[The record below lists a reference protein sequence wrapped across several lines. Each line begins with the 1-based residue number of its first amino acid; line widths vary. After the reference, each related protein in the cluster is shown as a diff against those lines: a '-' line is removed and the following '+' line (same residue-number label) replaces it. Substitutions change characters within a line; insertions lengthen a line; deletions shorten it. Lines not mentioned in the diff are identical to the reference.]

1 MTKAQLRIGMI
12 GTGGNGNAKHM
23 PSLSKINKV
32 ALTAFCDLSE
42 ERAREAALK
51 FGHSD
56 HQVYTDYH
64 KLLEN
69 PSIDVVHISTPN
81 HMHAEI
87 AIAAL
92 TAGKHVMC
100 EKPMATRAADARKM
114 VEAARRTGKKLS
126 IGFQWRLRPE
136 IQYIKRWCEDGE
148 FGRLYYAKSS
158 WLRRRGVP
166 TWGAFLDKE
175 KQGGGPLID
184 LGSHALDLVLW
195 LLDNYKPVSVTGS
208 SFHMFGSKENAVNEW
223 GPWDPAKFT
232 VEDSAFGFIKMAN
245 GATIVLE
252 SSWALNMLQVGGPKV
267 LLCGSDGGADMEDGL
282 RINGERSGRLFEQKI
297 DLKTGSAVGSPAEQE
312 ARQWIDCILDDTEPL
327 VTPEQALVVTE
338 ILEAI
343 YTSSAT
349 GKTVYFDA
357 SEQSE

>member
-1 MTKAQLRIGMI
+1 MIQKQLRIGMI

-23 PSLSKINKV
+23 PSLSKIDEV

-42 ERAREAALK
+42 ERAREAASK
-51 FGHSD
+51 FGHAD
-56 HQVYTDYH
+56 CQVYTDYR
-64 KLLEN
+64 KLLDN
-69 PSIDVVHISTPN
+69 PAIDVVHISTPN

-92 TAGKHVMC
+92 EAGKHVMC

-114 VEAARRTGKKLS
+114 AETARRTGKKLS
-126 IGFQWRLRPE
+126 IGYQWRLRPE
-136 IQYIKRWCEDGE
+136 NQYLKQLCQSGE

-195 LLDNYKPVSVTGS
+195 LLDNYKPASVTGS
-208 SFHMFGSKENAVNEW
+208 SFHVLGGKENAVNEW
-223 GPWDPAKFT
+223 GAWEPAKFT
-232 VEDSAFGFIKMAN
+232 VEDSAFGFIKMTD
-245 GATIVLE
+245 GTTIVLE
-252 SSWALNMLQVGGPKV
+252 ASWALNTLQTGGPKV
-267 LLCGSDGGADMEDGL
+267 QLCGSEGGADMEDGL
-282 RINGERSGRLFEQKI
+282 RINGERAGRLFEQKI
-297 DLKTGSAVGSPAEQE
+297 DLKTGSAAGNPAEQE
-312 ARQWIDCILDDTEPL
+312 ARQWIDCILNGTDPL
-327 VTPEQALVVTE
+327 VTAEQALVVTE

-343 YTSSAT
+343 YASSAT
-349 GKTVYFDA
+349 GKTVYW
-357 SEQSE
+357 E